1 MDVQGIRQLDASAAK
16 ARLEDGAAL
25 LDVREVHEWRQ
36 ARIPGSL
43 FIPMSQ
49 LQERVDEVP
58 TDRPLVVVCH
68 SGMRS
73 QQVAAWLSTQGRDA
87 ANLMHGIVGWARMG
101 QPIDTDP
108 VD

>member
-1 MDVQGIRQLDASAAK
+1 MQVSGVEQLDAPTAAQ
-16 ARLEDGAAL
+16 RLEAGAHL
-25 LDVREVHEWRQ
+25 LDVREDHEWRQ
-36 ARIPGSL
+36 ARVPGSV
-43 FIPMSQ
+43 FVPMSQ
-49 LQERVDEVP
+49 IQDRLSDVP
-58 TDRPLVVVCH
+58 DGPLVVLCH

-73 QQVAAWLSTQGRDA
+73 QQVAAWLKAQGRDA